1 MMNMMPGRARQH
13 TCAQAQTVCGARM
26 MNFGSDNRV
35 LLSVVAVDDCGRVGV
50 GVTGGADGHLA
61 AAGRAQ

>member
-1 MMNMMPGRARQH
+1 
-13 TCAQAQTVCGARM
+13 M

-50 GVTGGADGHLA
+50 GVTGGADGRLA